1 MTEYNKAKEIYLP
14 RILNVRGLSGML
26 VRSVLVMVCGIVL
39 TAASQANAVLINLEP
54 FNVDDN
60 FDLSSIDI
68 YVDVSADSDQVQFE
82 FHNESDIDSSVK
94 SIYFEDGVLDGIA
107 GFEFGDDTLFEE
119 TEKPGNLPAGN
130 SLSEKFETAYSAVA
144 VPPAPFNGIGS
155 GEQFTII
162 MNLDAGSSYADLLDE
177 LDDNS
182 LRIGAH
188 VIALPDGSSLSVMS
202 NPPPSEVPEPA
213 TIAILGIGG
222 LCLIRRKKRIA

>member
-1 MTEYNKAKEIYLP
+1 MTECSNSKEISVP

-39 TAASQANAVLINLEP
+39 TAASQANAVLINLEL
-54 FNVDDN
+54 FNVDAN

-68 YVDVSADSDQVQFE
+68 HVDVSADSDQVRFE
-82 FHNESDIDSSVK
+82 FHNDSGIDSSVK

-107 GFEFGDDTLFEE
+107 GFEFGDDTLFEDSE
-119 TEKPGNLPAGN
+119 TPGNLPAGN
-130 SLSEKFETAYSAVA
+130 SLSEEFETAYSAVA
-144 VPPAPFNGIGS
+144 VPAAPFNGIDS
-155 GEQFTII
+155 GEHLTII
-162 MNLDAGSSYADLLDE
+162 MNLDAGSSYADLLAE
-177 LDDNS
+177 LDEGS

-202 NPPPSEVPEPA
+202 NPPPPVPEPA
-213 TIAILGIGG
+213 TIAILGIGS